1 MYGKLPYHPDD
12 VDGFNALMIPYC
24 EAVRRVALEERVEFL
39 DMQQAFAEGAR
50 KLGVSVDVLLSD
62 GMHPNDKGHRVEAEL
77 LLDQVR
83 RFKGL
88 RENADLLYNL
98 KRNDKP

>member
-1 MYGKLPYHPDD
+1 MYGELR
-12 VDGFNALMIPYC
+12 VREG
-24 EAVRRVALEERVEFL
+24 AVRRVARAESVEFL

-62 GMHPNDKGHRVEAEL
+62 GMHLHDKGHRVEAEL

-83 RFKGL
+83 RLKGL
-88 RENADLLYNL
+88 QENADLLHNS

>member
-1 MYGKLPYHPDD
+1 
-12 VDGFNALMIPYC
+12 
-24 EAVRRVALEERVEFL
+24 
-39 DMQQAFAEGAR
+39 
-50 KLGVSVDVLLSD
+50 VLLSD

-88 RENADLLYNL
+88 QENADLLYNL